1 MRGPPPYR
9 VVRQSRQPPQGDLRV
24 ALFLPGAGLEAEPE
38 GIHTLPPRGDRRPQR
53 IPSSPTRPDP
63 TPKTGRKKTPRRA
76 LKFRGSQRL
85 FNFKV

>member
-9 VVRQSRQPPQGDLRV
+9 VIRQSRQPPQGDLRV

-53 IPSSPTRPDP
+53 IPSSPTRPRPDP
-63 TPKTGRKKTPRRA
+63 DPENWAKKNAPKG
-76 LKFRGSQRL
+76 
-85 FNFKV
+85 VEV